1 MGISGSS
8 LLDENKSNF
17 IKGRAQQELDAFSVL
32 YKQQYSVEYCNKI
45 RDEMN
50 QQEEQR
56 TQLLKQR
63 ELLKDGEILYE
74 EHVLFFD
81 DTRKWRERY
90 VVVRA
95 NYSLECH
102 ESYETFVKGV
112 PARHKLLPTG
122 GVVLTT
128 EEKYMALVDQCFPDA
143 NYEKEDFA
151 PPVIGM
157 PGQFPVYL
165 RQPYRRDSYFC
176 FIQEAR
182 QTGFLAILNDCIRHQ
197 NQDFLK
203 KGTVEVKAFLR
214 ALKQHRQH
222 KGQYESWDMLIGS
235 DTRVLSNLLMEDL
248 LPSLEKEMLPKL
260 KAKKTE
266 RKRVWFATVEAAYLL
281 IQGHLLEGLTT
292 LKEACKTSAS
302 QQEVLLRSNMD
313 QITSSKAF
321 LQNKLT
327 AMVTAPAE
335 RHCSEHVQP
344 FLASVLEELMEPVSS
359 GFDEARLLGAN
370 TMEELCQAFQE
381 GAEKDELKM
390 ALDGMSKA
398 NLQTCYQRVSSLQ
411 DQLKELQQRFNYTN
425 VIGLVHSTQIDLQQ
439 LMENMSY
446 TFELLLLKALDDNP
460 ENWALAMERAK
471 NRVLKQYDYDSST
484 VRKRIFHQ
492 ALIDITLPS
501 MKRNLAPTVK
511 DELPKFE
518 QYIFA
523 DHAPFITVENV
534 YEGILL
540 QVLETEVS
548 KVVKEAVSM
557 KRYNLISELS
567 REHFSQSSIYS
578 LRSTPP
584 CSRPGSPARVG
595 SLLSRQ
601 PQPQPT
607 SPLLGNGSEGRPC
620 LSAPCSPVSEE
631 EDESSPEIKPDA
643 AAASE
648 QAEVGETL
656 APAQVNP
663 PAGEGESPGTAG
675 AGAAAA
681 EAEQATSP
689 VVESVNATT
698 KEPVAESVAPE
709 HDASVTTETAAVE
722 IASATTEETVAA
734 TVVADVISSVSKE
747 MAEVPPSAVT
757 TETAVDQGQAA
768 VESSDTANKTATQ
781 TSFDIPAL
789 PATVGAPVTEAHVP
803 DKLPEE
809 AAVAAEPPSQ
819 VEVPEGSPT
828 PVSPA
833 PAEACVDPPA
843 AAAENADTA
852 EDSKADA
859 EESPPSVTQETVA
872 LEMSVDAT
880 GENAVPESDPS
891 LTSDPAVEVITAS
904 EPLPGDAEVELS
916 VDAEAAAP
924 CAKPVPVELGVEEC
938 IVVEC
943 IDDRSPAGVET
954 LVDEVTVKPDDATE
968 VTEIELA
975 VDDGEAAA
983 DPSDTDEP
991 QPEAAKAQVEESVD
1005 AESAAPIAA
1014 DRGSAEVEE
1023 CADVESAPAGA
1034 ADSRSAEVEECAD
1047 PKESSTGG
1055 TAPDRGTDQ
1064 PTAAEEP
1071 AVQSDT
1077 QGPAS
1082 PKARDEAPS
1091 AGESANVM
1099 DSVKEIRDLIV
1110 EVIEVEEPVQHYP
1123 QSPSE

>member
-63 ELLKDGEILYE
+63 EPLKDGEILYE
-74 EHVLFFD
+74 EHVLYFD

-143 NYEKEDFA
+143 NHEKEDFA

-165 RQPYRRDSYFC
+165 RLPYRRDSYFC
-176 FIQEAR
+176 FKQEAR

-235 DTRVLSNLLMEDL
+235 DARVLSNLLMEDL
-248 LPSLEKEMLPKL
+248 YPSLEKEMLPKL
-260 KAKKTE
+260 KAKKAK
-266 RKRVWFATVEAAYLL
+266 KRVWFATVEAAYLL

-302 QQEVLLRSNMD
+302 QQEVLLRSDMD

-344 FLASVLEELMEPVSS
+344 FLVSVLEELMEPVSS

-381 GAEKDELKM
+381 GAEKDELKT
-390 ALDGMSKA
+390 ALAGMSKA

-492 ALIDITLPS
+492 ALMDITLPS
-501 MKRNLAPTVK
+501 MRRNLAPTVTH
-511 DELPKFE
+511 ELPKFE

-584 CSRPGSPARVG
+584 GSTPGSPARVG

-601 PQPQPT
+601 PQPT
-607 SPLLGNGSEGRPC
+607 SPLLGNGSEGSPC
-620 LSAPCSPVSEE
+620 TSAPCSPVSEE
-631 EDESSPEIKPDA
+631 EDESSPETKPDA

-656 APAQVNP
+656 APARVNP
-663 PAGEGESPGTAG
+663 PAREGESPGTAG

-681 EAEQATSP
+681 AAEQATSP
-689 VVESVNATT
+689 VVESVNAMT
-698 KEPVAESVAPE
+698 KEPVAESVTPE
-709 HDASVTTETAAVE
+709 HDAPVTTETAAVE
-722 IASATTEETVAA
+722 IASAITEETVAA

-757 TETAVDQGQAA
+757 TETTADEGQAA
-768 VESSDTANKTATQ
+768 VESSDTANTIATQ

-789 PATVGAPVTEAHVP
+789 PATVSAPVTEAHVP

-843 AAAENADTA
+843 AAPENADTA

-859 EESPPSVTQETVA
+859 EESPPSVTRETVA

-916 VDAEAAAP
+916 VDA
-924 CAKPVPVELGVEEC
+924 KPVAVKLGVEEC

-943 IDDRSPAGVET
+943 IDDRSPVGVET

-968 VTEIELA
+968 VTEIELV

-991 QPEAAKAQVEESVD
+991 QPEAGETQVEESVD
-1005 AESAAPIAA
+1005 AESAAPSAA
-1014 DRGSAEVEE
+1014 DRASAEVEE
-1023 CADVESAPAGA
+1023 RADVEAAPAGA
-1034 ADSRSAEVEECAD
+1034 ADSRSAEVEECVD
-1047 PKESSTGG
+1047 PKESGTEG

-1064 PTAAEEP
+1064 RTAPEEP
-1071 AVQSDT
+1071 AEPA
-1077 QGPAS
+1077 GPE
-1082 PKARDEAPS
+1082 ARDEAPS
-1091 AGESANVM
+1091 AGETANVM

-1110 EVIEVEEPVQHYP
+1110 EVIEVEEPVRHYS

>member
-17 IKGRAQQELDAFSVL
+17 IKGQAQQELDGFSVL
-32 YKQQYSVEYCNKI
+32 YKQQYSVEYYNKL
-45 RDEMN
+45 RDEMDE
-50 QQEEQR
+50 QEEHR

-63 ELLKDGEILYE
+63 ELLKEGEVLYE
-74 EHVLFFD
+74 EHVLYFD

-143 NYEKEDFA
+143 NNEKEDFA

-165 RQPYRRDSYFC
+165 RLPYRRDSYFC
-176 FIQEAR
+176 FKQEAR

-203 KGTVEVKAFLR
+203 KGTVEVKAFVR
-214 ALKQHRQH
+214 ALQLHRQQ

-235 DTRVLSNLLMEDL
+235 DARVLSNLLMNEL

-281 IQGHLLEGLTT
+281 IQGHLLEGLTA
-292 LKEACKTSAS
+292 LKEECKTNAS

-321 LQNKLT
+321 MQNKLT

-370 TMEELCQAFQE
+370 TMEELCQTFQE
-381 GAEKDELKM
+381 GVAKDELKT
-390 ALDGMSKA
+390 ALAEMSKA
-398 NLQTCYQRVSSLQ
+398 SLQTCYQRVNSLQ

-439 LMENMSY
+439 LMENMTY

-460 ENWALAMERAK
+460 ENWVLAMERAK

-484 VRKRIFHQ
+484 VRKRIFRQ

-540 QVLETEVS
+540 QILETEVS

-557 KRYNLISELS
+557 KRYNLISEMS
-567 REHFSQSSIYS
+567 REHFSQSSTYS

-584 CSRPGSPARVG
+584 GSTPGSPARAG
-595 SLLSRQ
+595 SLLSR
-601 PQPQPT
+601 QPQPT
-607 SPLLGNGSEGRPC
+607 SPLLGNGTEGSPC
-620 LSAPCSPVSEE
+620 FSAPCSPVSEE
-631 EDESSPEIKPDA
+631 EDESSPEAKPDA
-643 AAASE
+643 AAS
-648 QAEVGETL
+648 QRAEVGETL
-656 APAQVNP
+656 APVQVNS
-663 PAGEGESPGTAG
+663 PAGEGESPDTAG
-675 AGAAAA
+675 APAT
-681 EAEQATSP
+681 EAELATGP
-689 VVESVNATT
+689 IAESVNATT
-698 KEPVAESVAPE
+698 KDSVVESVTPV

-722 IASATTEETVAA
+722 IPGAAAEETVAA
-734 TVVADVISSVSKE
+734 TVVADVISSVSTE
-747 MAEVPPSAVT
+747 MAEVPPTSAVT
-757 TETAVDQGQAA
+757 TESAVDQDQAA
-768 VESSDTANKTATQ
+768 VESSDAAITIATQ
-781 TSFDIPAL
+781 TSFDVPAL
-789 PATVGAPVTEAHVP
+789 PATASAPVTETGVP
-803 DKLPEE
+803 DKQPEE

-819 VEVPEGSPT
+819 GEVPEGSPT

-843 AAAENADTA
+843 A
-852 EDSKADA
+852 EDSQADA
-859 EESPPSVTQETVA
+859 EESAQAVSQETVA

-880 GENAVPESDPS
+880 EENAVPESEPS
-891 LTSDPAVEVITAS
+891 LTSDPAVADITAS
-904 EPLPGDAEVELS
+904 EPLPVDTEVELS
-916 VDAEAAAP
+916 ADAEEVAP
-924 CAKPVPVELGVEEC
+924 CTNSVPVESGAEEC

-943 IDDRSPAGVET
+943 IDDRSPAEVEA
-954 LVDEVTVKPDDATE
+954 LVDEVTVEQNDTTE
-968 VTEIELA
+968 VTEIELG
-975 VDDGEAAA
+975 VDDGEAAV

-991 QPEAAKAQVEESVD
+991 QPEAAEAQVEESVD
-1005 AESAAPIAA
+1005 AESAAPSAA
-1014 DRGSAEVEE
+1014 DPRSGEVEE
-1023 CADVESAPAGA
+1023 CV
-1034 ADSRSAEVEECAD
+1034 D
-1047 PKESSTGG
+1047 PKESSTEE
-1055 TAPDRGTDQ
+1055 TAPDCSVDQ
-1064 PTAAEEP
+1064 PTAA
-1071 AVQSDT
+1071 
-1077 QGPAS
+1077 S
-1082 PKARDEAPS
+1082 PKASDEAPS
-1091 AGESANVM
+1091 AGESISLM

-1123 QSPSE
+1123 QSPSQ

>member
-63 ELLKDGEILYE
+63 EPLKDGEILYE
-74 EHVLFFD
+74 EHVLYFD

-143 NYEKEDFA
+143 NHEKEDFA

-165 RQPYRRDSYFC
+165 RLPYRRDSYFC
-176 FIQEAR
+176 FKQEAR

-235 DTRVLSNLLMEDL
+235 DARVLSNLLMEDL
-248 LPSLEKEMLPKL
+248 YPSLEKEMLPKL
-260 KAKKTE
+260 KAKKAK
-266 RKRVWFATVEAAYLL
+266 KRVWFATVEAAYLL

-302 QQEVLLRSNMD
+302 QQEVLLRSDMD

-344 FLASVLEELMEPVSS
+344 FLVSVLEELMEPVSS

-381 GAEKDELKM
+381 GAEKDELKT
-390 ALDGMSKA
+390 ALAGMSKA

-425 VIGLVHSTQIDLQQ
+425 
-439 LMENMSY
+439 
-446 TFELLLLKALDDNP
+446 
-460 ENWALAMERAK
+460 
-471 NRVLKQYDYDSST
+471 
-484 VRKRIFHQ
+484 
-492 ALIDITLPS
+492 
-501 MKRNLAPTVK
+501 
-511 DELPKFE
+511 ELPKFE

-584 CSRPGSPARVG
+584 GSTPGSPARVG

-601 PQPQPT
+601 PQPT
-607 SPLLGNGSEGRPC
+607 SPLLGNGSEGSPC
-620 LSAPCSPVSEE
+620 TSAPCSPVSEE
-631 EDESSPEIKPDA
+631 EDESSPETKPDA

-656 APAQVNP
+656 APARVNP
-663 PAGEGESPGTAG
+663 PAREGESPGTAG

-681 EAEQATSP
+681 AAEQATSP
-689 VVESVNATT
+689 VVESVNAMT
-698 KEPVAESVAPE
+698 KEPVAESVTPE
-709 HDASVTTETAAVE
+709 HDAPVTTETAAVE
-722 IASATTEETVAA
+722 IASAITEETVAA

-757 TETAVDQGQAA
+757 TETTADEGQAA
-768 VESSDTANKTATQ
+768 VESSDTANTIATQ

-789 PATVGAPVTEAHVP
+789 PATVSAPVTEAHVP

-843 AAAENADTA
+843 AAPENADTA

-859 EESPPSVTQETVA
+859 EESPPSVTRETVA

-916 VDAEAAAP
+916 VDA
-924 CAKPVPVELGVEEC
+924 KPVAVKLGVEEC

-943 IDDRSPAGVET
+943 IDDRSPVGVET

-968 VTEIELA
+968 VTEIELV

-991 QPEAAKAQVEESVD
+991 QPEAGETQVEESVD
-1005 AESAAPIAA
+1005 AESAAPSAA
-1014 DRGSAEVEE
+1014 DRASAEVEE
-1023 CADVESAPAGA
+1023 RADVEAAPAGA
-1034 ADSRSAEVEECAD
+1034 ADSRSAEVEECVD
-1047 PKESSTGG
+1047 PKESGTEG

-1064 PTAAEEP
+1064 RTAPEEP
-1071 AVQSDT
+1071 AEPA
-1077 QGPAS
+1077 GPE
-1082 PKARDEAPS
+1082 ARDEAPS
-1091 AGESANVM
+1091 AGETANVM

-1110 EVIEVEEPVQHYP
+1110 EVIEVEEPVRHYS